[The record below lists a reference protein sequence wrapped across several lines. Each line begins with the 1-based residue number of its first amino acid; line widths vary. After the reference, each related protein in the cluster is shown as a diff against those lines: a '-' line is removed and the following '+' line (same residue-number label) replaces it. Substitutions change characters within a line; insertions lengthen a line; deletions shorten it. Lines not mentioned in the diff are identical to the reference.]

1 MLKSRSIGDKR
12 SLHIVATCILC
23 MTVISALIVE
33 HDATVEISSETGH
46 NIQVEYG
53 IKRHQWVACPKM
65 KSPVAAKVHHA
76 LHGWHTSAICVPYG
90 RTFCCILLYI
100 SEH

>member
-12 SLHIVATCILC
+12 SLHIVATHILC

-33 HDATVEISSETGH
+33 HDTTVEISSETGH

-53 IKRHQWVACPKM
+53 IKRHEWVARPKT
-65 KSPVAAKVHHA
+65 KSPTVATVCHA
-76 LHGWHTSAICVPYG
+76 LRGWRTSAISMPYG
-90 RTFCCILLYI
+90 RILRCILLYI
-100 SEH
+100 SKH